1 MANSKLIVVEGPQ
14 GAGKTTIT
22 DFLRHFLSYTNLYR
36 LCGTSDST
44 PTGKKKA
51 EDMYVD
57 LLEYMKKMENKS
69 INLVFDRTF
78 FTEENYCRLGKKQYS
93 FTDVYEK
100 LLEDFSKL
108 DFETYYITLYLSDES
123 LYNERLNRAGKAVF
137 QVSKFE
143 ASNSINQQR
152 MYLKMAEEI
161 KEKYPN
167 INVVNIA
174 NDRDLDVV
182 KKEIREIIGF

>member
-22 DFLRHFLSYTNLYR
+22 DFLRHSLSYTNLYR

-57 LLEYMKKMENKS
+57 LIEYLKKMENKS

-108 DFETYYITLYLSDES
+108 DFEIYYITLYLSDES
-123 LYNERLNRAGKAVF
+123 LYNERLNREGKAVF
-137 QVSKFE
+137 QGSKFE

-174 NDRDLDVV
+174 NDRDLDIV

>member
-22 DFLRHFLSYTNLYR
+22 DFLRHSLSYTNLYR

-57 LLEYMKKMENKS
+57 LIEYMKKMENKS

-93 FTDVYEK
+93 FSDVYEK

-108 DFETYYITLYLSDES
+108 DFEIYYITLYLSDES
-123 LYNERLNRAGKAVF
+123 LYNERLNREGKAVF
-137 QVSKFE
+137 QGSKFE

-167 INVVNIA
+167 INVVNVA

-182 KKEIREIIGF
+182 KKEIRERIGF

>member
-1 MANSKLIVVEGPQ
+1 M
-14 GAGKTTIT
+14 
-22 DFLRHFLSYTNLYR
+22 
-36 LCGTSDST
+36 
-44 PTGKKKA
+44 
-51 EDMYVD
+51 
-57 LLEYMKKMENKS
+57 
-69 INLVFDRTF
+69 
-78 FTEENYCRLGKKQYS
+78 
-93 FTDVYEK
+93 
-100 LLEDFSKL
+100 
-108 DFETYYITLYLSDES
+108 YLSDES
-123 LYNERLNRAGKAVF
+123 LYNERLNREGKAVF
-137 QVSKFE
+137 QGSKFE

>member
-22 DFLRHFLSYTNLYR
+22 DFLRHSLSYTNLYR

-137 QVSKFE
+137 QGSKFE

>member
-22 DFLRHFLSYTNLYR
+22 DFLRHSLSYTNLYR

-78 FTEENYCRLGKKQYS
+78 FTEENYCRLGKKEYS

-123 LYNERLNRAGKAVF
+123 LYNERLNREGKAVF
-137 QVSKFE
+137 QGSKFE

-174 NDRDLDVV
+174 NDRELDVV